1 MSSRRFIALSV
12 LLLAV
17 HVTSSHAASC
27 SNAIDMMQARIDAK
41 LEAIAAAGPFVQPG
55 VWAGSAQPTPL
66 GMAVVEQKMGELPG
80 QKIDAVR
87 EAMAQARAANAA
99 GQRRTCERALAKV
112 AHLIGP

>member
-1 MSSRRFIALSV
+1 
-12 LLLAV
+12 
-17 HVTSSHAASC
+17 
-27 SNAIDMMQARIDAK
+27 
-41 LEAIAAAGPFVQPG
+41 
-55 VWAGSAQPTPL
+55 
-66 GMAVVEQKMGELPG
+66 MAVVEQKMGELPG